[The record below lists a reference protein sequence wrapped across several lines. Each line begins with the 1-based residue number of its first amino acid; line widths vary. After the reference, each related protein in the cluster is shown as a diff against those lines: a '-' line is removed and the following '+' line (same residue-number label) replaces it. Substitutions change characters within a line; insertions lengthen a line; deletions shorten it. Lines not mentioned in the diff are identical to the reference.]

1 MAHTCKRCTKCVL
14 PETTPRIVFDE
25 NGVCNFCRSYKK
37 FTPHGEKALLDIL
50 GKRRS
55 KSKKYDCIV
64 NISGGRDSAYTL
76 LKLKKDYSMRVL
88 AVNYENPFT
97 CDQAKKNIDNMVK
110 ALKVNIIRFA
120 HKSNIH
126 ESCFK
131 NNLISWFRHPSPAMV
146 PMMCIGCKII
156 WKKILKIARTYDI
169 KLIISG
175 GNPYEYTSFKK
186 ELLDVSSNEPLMAT
200 YYKYGKGLVK
210 KTLANTSYLLP
221 QYLPVLAKGF
231 LFNNQYSIGSRISG
245 RNITTIDLFH
255 FIPWSESEI
264 ISRITNELHWDYP
277 HKLGST
283 WRFDCKIG
291 HLKDYMYMK
300 TLGMTEKDDF
310 YAKVV
315 RERLMTREQA
325 LKRLNVENQIHMD
338 IIEEIL
344 THSELSIE
352 SIPI

>member
-1 MAHTCKRCTKCVL
+1 MTGTFKRCAKCVL
-14 PETTPRIVFDE
+14 TDKMPHITFDK
-25 NGVCNFCRSYKK
+25 NGVCNYCNTYKNFK
-37 FTPHGEKALLDIL
+37 FQGEQELLRIL
-50 GKRRS
+50 DLHRG
-55 KSKKYDCIV
+55 KSKNYDCIV

-76 LKLKKDYSMRVL
+76 LKLKKDYGMRVL

-97 CDQAKKNIDNMVK
+97 DNQAKKNIDHMVK
-110 ALKVNIIRFA
+110 ILKVDIIRFA

-126 ESCFK
+126 ESCFR

-156 WKKILKIARTYDI
+156 WKKILKIAKTYDI
-169 KLIISG
+169 RLIING

-186 ELLDVSSNEPLMAT
+186 ELLDVSSNEPLTAT

-210 KTLANTSYLLP
+210 KTLANTSYLFP

-231 LFNNQYSIGSRISG
+231 FYNNQYSIGSQLSG
-245 RNITTIDLFH
+245 KNIKKIDLFH

-264 ISRITNELHWDYP
+264 IARITNELYWDYP
-277 HKLGST
+277 HELGST

-291 HLKDYMYMK
+291 HLKDYMYMT

-310 YAKVV
+310 YAKMV
-315 RERLMTREQA
+315 REGLMTREQA
-325 LKRLNVENQIHMD
+325 LKRLNDENKIHPD
-338 IIEEIL
+338 IIRDIFRKSNL
-344 THSELSIE
+344 TPPKISI
-352 SIPI
+352 